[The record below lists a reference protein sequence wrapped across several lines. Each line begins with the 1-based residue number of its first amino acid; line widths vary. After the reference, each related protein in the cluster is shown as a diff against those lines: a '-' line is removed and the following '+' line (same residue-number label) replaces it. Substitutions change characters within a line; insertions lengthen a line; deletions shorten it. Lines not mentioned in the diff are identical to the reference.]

1 LEQCEEGEG
10 NDGGAGSVSRTATAV
25 AGDDTGLA
33 AAKKPR
39 ERTTRE
45 EKNFMLE
52 MGWWWMKE
60 V

>member
-10 NDGGAGSVSRTATAV
+10 NDGGVESVSRTATAV
-25 AGDDTGLA
+25 AGDDTGPA

-52 MGWWWMKE
+52 MGWW
-60 V
+60 